1 MDKTALIERIQ
12 KIEGLSIEERSA
24 LLGLLRSHKKYGLVW
39 EDKPE
44 DVEERLRDELP
55 VLREVKDKYIPSDA
69 NDAPNHIIIE
79 GDNLEALT
87 TLSYTHEG
95 KIDVIY
101 IDPPYNRGE
110 EDFKYNDK
118 FIDKENPFRH
128 SLWLSF
134 MKKRLS
140 IAKRLLSDTGVMI
153 THIDEHEFDA
163 LNMLLETEVFNE
175 NSNLGVIVWNKLN
188 PKGDPHAV
196 SVMHEYIL
204 IFCKNKDAFI
214 QQDGIFTI
222 KKPNAQKIIDKA
234 KSLFSKIGKRGIPD
248 EVNEIIKSYKLPKNI
263 KDLFAVEY
271 DLETIN
277 KEFAT
282 WLKKNNFKDGEKAY
296 CYIDE
301 NGDCF
306 QPVSMAWPNKETPSD
321 DYFVPLIHPVNNKPC
336 PVPTKG
342 WRNPTSTMS
351 RMLEGDVVEILPN
364 MVCKGQIVFTTIKNG
379 QNNQPRRKYLLKDNL
394 TENTPSIYN
403 DGSSDDDLLLNLGI
417 SFPYPKTINVA
428 KYLLS
433 SIHPDPKIIL
443 DFFAGSGT
451 TLHATME
458 LNDIDGKQRQCIL
471 VTNNESNICEDVTY
485 IRSAKIIKGYTTPK
499 GVEVEGLKNNRLR
512 YYRTDFIQRDRTQQ
526 NMRDLVS
533 ASTDLLCI
541 KEDLYNE
548 QNKFGRFRVNPR
560 LMRYFSDGKKHMLV
574 VYREEIVDQL
584 AAEITNL
591 DFGKEKLKIYIFSPA
606 RYAFNDNFV
615 EVSEK
620 VTLVALPAAIYDAYE
635 KVLPKRK
642 EKLFEL
648 EEEKE
653 SVIETTQDLFSGQ
666 EKGGEQ

>member
-1 MDKTALIERIQ
+1 MNKLNSKKSRMDKTALIERIQ

-128 SLWLSF
+128 TLWLSF

-364 MVCKGQIVFTTIKNG
+364 MVCKGQIVFTTKKNG

-512 YYRTDFIQRDRTQQ
+512 YYRTDFIQRDRTHQ
-526 NMRDLVS
+526 NMRELVS

-541 KEDLYNE
+541 RED
-548 QNKFGRFRVNPR
+548 
-560 LMRYFSDGKKHMLV
+560 
-574 VYREEIVDQL
+574 
-584 AAEITNL
+584 
-591 DFGKEKLKIYIFSPA
+591 
-606 RYAFNDNFV
+606 
-615 EVSEK
+615 
-620 VTLVALPAAIYDAYE
+620 
-635 KVLPKRK
+635 
-642 EKLFEL
+642 
-648 EEEKE
+648 
-653 SVIETTQDLFSGQ
+653 SV
-666 EKGGEQ
+666 

>member
-1 MDKTALIERIQ
+1 MAKKHIDRAALIATIRELKELSNEQ
-12 KIEGLSIEERSA
+12 KSDILQLISEQ
-24 LLGLLRSHKKYGLVW
+24 KKYGIVW
-39 EDKPE
+39 EDSPE
-44 DVEERLRDELP
+44 EVEENLRVNVP
-55 VLREVKDKYIPSDA
+55 VLVEDKDRAIVSNAD
-69 NDAPNHIIIE
+69 DAPNHILIE

-87 TLSYTHEG
+87 ALSYTHEG

-128 SLWLSF
+128 SLWMSF

-140 IAKRLLSDTGVMI
+140 IAKRLLSDTGVII

-163 LNMLLETEVFNE
+163 LNILLETEVFSE
-175 NSNLGVIVWNKLN
+175 KSNLGVIVWNKLN

-214 QQDGIFTI
+214 QQNGIFTI
-222 KKPNAQKIIDKA
+222 KKTNAKKIIDKA
-234 KSLFSKIGKRGIPD
+234 KLLFNKIGKKAIPD
-248 EVNEIIKSYKLPKNI
+248 DVNEIIKKYKLPKDI
-263 KDLFAVEY
+263 KNLFAVEY
-271 DLETIN
+271 DLETVN

-282 WLKKNNFKDGEKAY
+282 WLKKSNFKDGEKAY
-296 CYIDE
+296 CFIDE

-306 QPVSMAWPNKETPSD
+306 QPVSMAWPNKETPSE

-342 WRNPTSTMS
+342 WRNPTSTMI
-351 RMLEGDVVEILPN
+351 RMQEGDVVEILPN
-364 MVCKGQIVFTTIKNG
+364 MVCKGQIVFTTRKNG

-417 SFPYPKTINVA
+417 SFPYPKTISVA

-433 SIHPDPKIIL
+433 SIHPDPKIVL

-458 LNDIDGKQRQCIL
+458 LNAVDGKRRQCIL

-485 IRSAKIIKGYTTPK
+485 IRSFKIINGYTTPK
-499 GVEVEGLKNNRLR
+499 GVEVEGLHNNSLR
-512 YYRTDFIQRDRTQQ
+512 YYKIKDVPRDSSTTGLKKL
-526 NMRDLVS
+526 ML

-541 KEDLYNE
+541 KNDLYEE
-548 QNKFGRFRVNPR
+548 QSEFGNIKLRKNIA
-560 LMRYFSDGKKHMLV
+560 RYFDDGKQKMLIIYKV
-574 VYREEIVDQL
+574 DAIESIVEEIKKMPDDTFIKVYVFS
-584 AAEITNL
+584 TNNYAMDA
-591 DFGKEKLKIYIFSPA
+591 DFE
-606 RYAFNDNFV
+606 
-615 EVSEK
+615 EVSDK
-620 VTLVALPAAIYDAYE
+620 VFLCALPAAIYNAYR
-635 KVLPKRK
+635 KVLPRK
-642 EKLFEL
+642 NNVIT
-648 EEEKE
+648 EEEE
-653 SVIETTQDLFSGQ
+653 E
-666 EKGGEQ
+666 